1 MWTTLVREFLYD
13 LKNQKTRVF
22 LTTVAI
28 IWGTMSVVLLLS
40 FGFGLEKRL
49 MEGSLNYSDA
59 TVSVYAGE
67 TSKLYQGLPMVRT
80 VAFTM
85 DDVQLLRENIPLIEL
100 ISPSFGR
107 WGMVVSRGESRTTTY
122 GEGVA
127 PDFYYMRHFFQSTG
141 RFINDQDVLEKRRVA
156 FLGDGIASKLFGADE
171 PVGGTI
177 EIDGIPY
184 TVIGVMAAKVQSS
197 MSNGPDADRV
207 IMPYSTFMTVY
218 GRYKLHSILIRPG
231 DRMRNKELIRDI
243 RDILGR
249 KYRFDPTDEYA
260 IRVYDNI
267 ADEEIGRKIMLGL
280 NIFFGVIGSLTLVV
294 AGVGVA
300 NIMYVVV
307 KERTREIGVKRA
319 VGARRRHIIAQFMG
333 EALLLTGGGGL
344 IGILLSVIIVGL
356 VSLVPDTSGPMQ
368 FMGHP
373 IFSKTV
379 AFVTVAILCAIALL
393 AGIFP
398 ARKAAEV
405 EPIEALRYE

>member
-1 MWTTLVREFLYD
+1 MWTTLVREFLFD
-13 LKNQKTRVF
+13 VRTQKTRVI
-22 LTTVAI
+22 LTTAAI

-49 MEGSLNYSDA
+49 MEGSLNYTDA
-59 TVSVYAGE
+59 TVSLYSGE
-67 TSKLYQGLPMVRT
+67 TSKAFAGLPMVRSIT
-80 VAFTM
+80 FTM
-85 DDVQLLRENIPLIEL
+85 DDVKLLRENIPLIDL

-107 WGMVVSRGESRTTTY
+107 WGMAVHRGDVRTTTY

-141 RFINDQDVLEKRRVA
+141 RFIDDGDVLEERRVV
-156 FLGDGIASKLFGADE
+156 FLGDGIATKLFGAE
-171 PVGGTI
+171 APVGQMI
-177 EIDGIPY
+177 EVDGLPFK
-184 TVIGVMAAKVQSS
+184 VIGVMAKKVQMS
-197 MSNGPDADRV
+197 MSNGPDADRI

-218 GRYKLHSILIRPG
+218 NRQQVRSIMIRPA
-231 DRMRNKELIRDI
+231 DRTRSKELIGDI
-243 RDILGR
+243 RDLLGR

-260 IRVYDNI
+260 IRVFDNI
-267 ADEEIGRKIMLGL
+267 ADEEIGRKITLGL
-280 NIFFGVIGSLTLVV
+280 DIFFGVIGSLTLVV

-307 KERTREIGVKRA
+307 KERTREIGIKRA
-319 VGARRRHIIAQFMG
+319 VGARRRHIVAQFVA
-333 EALLLTGGGGL
+333 EAFFLTGGGGL
-344 IGILLSVIIVGL
+344 IGILISVGVVGL
-356 VSLVPDTSGPMQ
+356 VSLVPDTSGPLQ

-379 AFVTVAILCAIALL
+379 AFVTVAILVAIALA

>member
-1 MWTTLVREFLYD
+1 MWATLIREFLYD
-13 LKNQKTRVF
+13 LKTQKTRAF
-22 LTTVAI
+22 LTTAAI
-28 IWGTMSVVLLLS
+28 VWGTMSVVLLLS

-59 TVSVYAGE
+59 IINIYAGE
-67 TSKLYQGLPMVRT
+67 TSKLYQGLPMVRP
-80 VAFTM
+80 VVFTM
-85 DDVQLLRENIPLIEL
+85 DDLDLLRENIPLIEM

-107 WGMVVSRGESRTTTY
+107 WGMVVSRGDVRTTTY

-127 PDFYYMRHFFQSTG
+127 PNFYYMRHFFQSAG
-141 RFINDQDVLEKRRVA
+141 RFINDEDILEKRRVV
-156 FLGDGIASKLFGADE
+156 FLGDGIAKKLFDQDDPIGQI
-171 PVGGTI
+171 I
-177 EIDGIPY
+177 EIDGLPY
-184 TVIGVMAAKVQSS
+184 KVVGVMAQKVQMS

-218 GRYKLHSILIRPG
+218 GRYKVSNMMVRPG
-231 DRMRNKELIRDI
+231 DRARTKELIRDI

-260 IRVYDNI
+260 IRVYDSI
-267 ADEEIGRKIMLGL
+267 AEEEIGKKITLGL

-307 KERTREIGVKRA
+307 KERTREIGIKRA

-333 EALLLTGGGGL
+333 ESFFLTAGGGL
-344 IGILLSVIIVGL
+344 IGILLSVLIVSL
-356 VSLVPDTSGPMQ
+356 VSMVPDTSGPLQ

-379 AFVTVAILCAIALL
+379 AFVTVAILTTIALL

-405 EPIEALRYE
+405 EPMEALRCE

>member
-1 MWTTLVREFLYD
+1 MFGTLVREFLYD
-13 LKNQKTRVF
+13 LRNQKTRVV

-59 TVSVYAGE
+59 VVNVYAGE
-67 TSKLYQGLPMVRT
+67 TSKIFQGLPLVRPVT
-80 VAFTM
+80 FTM
-85 DDVQLLRENIPLIEL
+85 DDIALLRENIPLIDL

-107 WGMVVSRGESRTTTY
+107 WGMVVSRGDVRMTTY

-127 PDFYYMRHFFQSTG
+127 PSFYYMRHFFQSRG
-141 RFINDQDVLEKRRVA
+141 RFINDQDVLEKRRVV
-156 FLGDGIASKLFGADE
+156 FLGDGIAKKLFGEEDAIGQMI
-171 PVGGTI
+171 VV
-177 EIDGIPY
+177 DGRPFK
-184 TVIGVMAAKVQSS
+184 VIGVMEPKVQMS

-207 IMPYSTFMTVY
+207 IMPYTTFMTAYSRFKV
-218 GRYKLHSILIRPG
+218 HNILVRPT
-231 DRMRNKELIRDI
+231 DRMRSKELVRDI

-249 KYRFDPTDEYA
+249 KYRFDPTDEFA
-260 IRVYDNI
+260 VRIYDNI
-267 ADEEIGRKIMLGL
+267 ADEEIGKKITLGL
-280 NIFFGVIGSLTLVV
+280 NIFFGIIGSLTLVV

-307 KERTREIGVKRA
+307 KERTREIGIKRA

-333 EALLLTGGGGL
+333 ESFFLTGTGGL
-344 IGILLSVIIVGL
+344 IGVALSVAVIAL
-356 VSLVPDTSGPMQ
+356 VSMVPDTEGVLK

-373 IFSKTV
+373 IFSRTV
-379 AFVTVAILCAIALL
+379 AFVTVAILTVIAVL

>member
-1 MWTTLVREFLYD
+1 MFRTLVREFVYD
-13 LKNQKTRVF
+13 LRNQKTRVL

-49 MEGSLNYSDA
+49 MEGNLNYSDA
-59 TVSVYAGE
+59 VVNVYAGE
-67 TSKLYQGLPMVRT
+67 TSKIFQGLPLVRP
-80 VAFTM
+80 VSFTM
-85 DDVQLLRENIPLIEL
+85 DDVALLRENIPLIDL

-107 WGMVVSRGESRTTTY
+107 WGMVVSRGEVRMTTY

-127 PDFYYMRHFFQSTG
+127 PSFYYMRHFYQSAG
-141 RFINDQDVLEKRRVA
+141 RFINDQDVLEKRRVV
-156 FLGDGIASKLFGADE
+156 FLGDGIARKLFGDE
-171 PVGGTI
+171 DPIGQMIVV
-177 EIDGIPY
+177 DGRPFK
-184 TVIGVMAAKVQSS
+184 VVGVMEPKVQMS

-207 IMPYSTFMTVY
+207 IMPYSTFMTAY
-218 GRYKLHSILIRPG
+218 NRYRISNILVRPA
-231 DRMRNKELIRDI
+231 DRTRSKELVRDI

-249 KYRFDPTDEYA
+249 KYRFDPTDEFA
-260 IRVYDNI
+260 VRIYDNI
-267 ADEEIGRKIMLGL
+267 ADEEIGKKITLGL

-307 KERTREIGVKRA
+307 KERTREIGIKRA
-319 VGARRRHIIAQFMG
+319 VGARRRHIVAQFMG
-333 EALLLTGGGGL
+333 ESFFLTGTGGL
-344 IGILLSVIIVGL
+344 VGVLLSVGVIAL
-356 VSLVPDTSGPMQ
+356 VSAVPDTEGVLK

-373 IFSKTV
+373 IFSRTV
-379 AFVTVAILCAIALL
+379 AFVTVAILTVIAVL

>member
-1 MWTTLVREFLYD
+1 MFTTLIGEFLYD

-28 IWGTMSVVLLLS
+28 IWGTMSIVLLLS

-49 MEGSLNYSDA
+49 MEGNLNYSDA
-59 TVSVYAGE
+59 VVNVYAGE
-67 TSKLYQGLPMVRT
+67 TSKIFQGLPMVRAIT
-80 VAFTM
+80 FTM
-85 DDVQLLRENIPLIEL
+85 DDLKLLRENIPLIDL

-107 WGMVVSRGESRTTTY
+107 WGMVVSRGDVRMTTY

-127 PDFYYMRHFFQSTG
+127 PAFYYMRHFYQSTG
-141 RFINDQDVLEKRRVA
+141 RFIDDQDVLEKRRVV
-156 FLGDGIASKLFGADE
+156 FLGDGIAKKLFGDE
-171 PVGGTI
+171 DPVGQL
-177 EIDGIPY
+177 IDVDGKPFK
-184 TVIGVMAAKVQSS
+184 VVGVMAQKVQMS

-218 GRYKLHSILIRPG
+218 NRSKVHNILVRPA
-231 DRMRNKELIRDI
+231 DRWRSKELVRDI
-243 RDILGR
+243 RDLLGR

-260 IRVYDNI
+260 LRIYDSI
-267 ADEEIGRKIMLGL
+267 EEEEIGRKITLGL

-307 KERTREIGVKRA
+307 KERTREIGIKRA

-333 EALLLTGGGGL
+333 EAFFLTGTGGL
-344 IGILLSVIIVGL
+344 IGVLLSIGVVALVGL
-356 VSLVPDTSGPMQ
+356 IPDTSGPLQ

-373 IFSKTV
+373 IFSRTV
-379 AFVTVAILCAIALL
+379 AVVTVVILTIIALL

-405 EPIEALRYE
+405 DPIEALRYE

>member
-1 MWTTLVREFLYD
+1 MWATLVREFLDD
-13 LKNQKTRVF
+13 LKHQKTRVF
-22 LTTVAI
+22 LTTAAI
-28 IWGTMSVVLLLS
+28 VWGTMSVVLLLS

-49 MEGSLNYSDA
+49 MEGQLNYSDA
-59 TVSVYAGE
+59 VINIYAGE
-67 TSKLYQGLPMVRT
+67 TSKLYQGLPLVRPVT
-80 VAFTM
+80 FTM
-85 DDVQLLRENIPLIEL
+85 DDVELLRENIPLVRY

-107 WGMVVSRGESRTTTY
+107 WGMVVSRGDVRTTTY

-141 RFINDQDVLEKRRVA
+141 RFINDQDILDKRRVV
-156 FLGDGIASKLFGADE
+156 FLGDGIAKRLFDTDDPIGQM
-171 PVGGTI
+171 V
-177 EIDGIPY
+177 EIDGFPY
-184 TVIGVMAAKVQSS
+184 KVIGIMASKVQMS

-218 GRYKLHSILIRPG
+218 GRFKLHNILVRPG

-243 RDILGR
+243 RDIFGR

-260 IRVYDNI
+260 IRIFDNI
-267 ADEEIGRKIMLGL
+267 ADEEIGKKITLGL
-280 NIFFGVIGSLTLVV
+280 NIFFGVIGSLTLIV

-307 KERTREIGVKRA
+307 KERTREIGIKRA

-333 EALLLTGGGGL
+333 EAFFLTGSGGL
-344 IGILLSVIIVGL
+344 IGIILSVIIVGL
-356 VSLVPDTSGPMQ
+356 VSMIPDTSGPLQ

-373 IFSKTV
+373 IFSKLV
-379 AFVTVAILCAIALL
+379 AFVTAAILVVIALL
-393 AGIFP
+393 AGVFP

>member
-1 MWTTLVREFLYD
+1 MFTTLVREFIYD

-22 LTTVAI
+22 LTTIAI

-59 TVSVYAGE
+59 VVNIYAGE
-67 TSKLYQGLPMVRT
+67 TSKIFQGLPMVRPIT
-80 VAFTM
+80 FTM
-85 DDVQLLRENIPLIEL
+85 DDLKLLRENIPLVDL

-107 WGMVVSRGESRTTTY
+107 WGMVVSRGEVRMTTY
-122 GEGVA
+122 GEGVG
-127 PDFYYMRHFFQSTG
+127 PDFYYMRHFYQSTG
-141 RFINDQDVLEKRRVA
+141 RFINDQDVLEKRRVV
-156 FLGDGIASKLFGADE
+156 FLGDGIAKKLFIDE
-171 PVGGTI
+171 DPIGQVI
-177 EIDGIPY
+177 EVDGKPFR
-184 TVIGVMAAKVQSS
+184 VVGVMESKVQTS
-197 MSNGPDADRV
+197 MSNGPDAERV

-218 GRYKLHSILIRPG
+218 NRYKVSNILVRPG

-260 IRVYDNI
+260 VRIYDNI
-267 ADEEIGRKIMLGL
+267 ADEEIGKKITLGL

-307 KERTREIGVKRA
+307 KERTREIGIKRA

-333 EALLLTGGGGL
+333 EAFFLTGTGGL
-344 IGILLSVIIVGL
+344 IGVLLSVGVVAL
-356 VSLVPDTSGPMQ
+356 VSMIPDTSGPLQ

-373 IFSKTV
+373 IFSRTV
-379 AFVTVAILCAIALL
+379 AFVTVAILVIIALL

-405 EPIEALRYE
+405 DPIEALRYE

>member
-1 MWTTLVREFLYD
+1 MWTTLLHEFLHD

-22 LTTVAI
+22 LTVAAI
-28 IWGTMSVVLLLS
+28 VWGTMSVVLLLS

-49 MEGSLNYSDA
+49 MEGSLNYADA
-59 TVSVYAGE
+59 VINVYAGE
-67 TSKLYQGLPMVRT
+67 TSKLYQGLPLVRPVT
-80 VAFTM
+80 FTM
-85 DDVQLLRENIPLIEL
+85 EDLELLRENIPLIDL
-100 ISPSFGR
+100 ISPSFGL
-107 WGMVVSRGESRTTTY
+107 WGMAISRGDVRTTTY

-127 PDFYYMRHFFQSTG
+127 PDFYYMRHFFQSAG
-141 RFINDQDVLEKRRVA
+141 RFINDEDVLDKRRVV
-156 FLGDGIASKLFGADE
+156 FLGDGIAKKLFGEED
-171 PVGGTI
+171 PVGEMI
-177 EIDGIPY
+177 EVDGMPY
-184 TVIGVMAAKVQSS
+184 KVVGVMAPKVQMS

-218 GRYKLHSILIRPG
+218 GRHRLSNILIRPG
-231 DRMRNKELIRDI
+231 DRMRSKELVKDI
-243 RDILGR
+243 RDVLGR

-260 IRVYDNI
+260 LRIYDNI
-267 ADEEIGRKIMLGL
+267 SDEEIGKKIMLGL

-307 KERTREIGVKRA
+307 KERTREIGIKRA
-319 VGARRRHIIAQFMG
+319 VGARRRHIVAQFVA
-333 EALLLTGGGGL
+333 EAFFLTGGGGL
-344 IGILLSVIIVGL
+344 VGILISILVVGL
-356 VSLVPDTSGPMQ
+356 VSMVPDTSGPLQ

-379 AFVTVAILCAIALL
+379 AFVTVSILVLIALV

-405 EPIEALRYE
+405 DPIEALRYE

>member
-1 MWTTLVREFLYD
+1 MWTTLFGEFLYD
-13 LKNQKTRVF
+13 LKTQKTRVF

-49 MEGSLNYSDA
+49 IEGNLNYSDA
-59 TVSVYAGE
+59 IINIRGGE
-67 TSKLYQGLPMVRT
+67 TSKPYEGLPMVRSIS
-80 VAFTM
+80 FTM
-85 DDVQLLRENIPLIEL
+85 DDLQLLRENIPLIDL

-107 WGMVVSRGESRTTTY
+107 WGMAIHRGDVRTTTY

-141 RFINDQDVLEKRRVA
+141 RFIDDEDVLEKRRVV
-156 FLGDGIASKLFGADE
+156 FLGDGIAKQLFGAED
-171 PVGGTI
+171 PVGQMT
-177 EIDGIPY
+177 EVDGIPY
-184 TVIGVMAAKVQSS
+184 KVVGVMAQKVQMS
-197 MSNGPDADRV
+197 MSNGPDAYRV

-218 GRYKLHSILIRPG
+218 GHYRVNSILVRPG
-231 DRMRNKELIRDI
+231 DRMRSKEIIKDI
-243 RDILGR
+243 RDLLGR
-249 KYRFDPTDEYA
+249 KYRFDPADEYA
-260 IRVYDNI
+260 VRIDDSI
-267 ADEEIGRKIMLGL
+267 TEEEITRKIMLGL
-280 NIFFGVIGSLTLVV
+280 DIFFGVIGSLTLVV

-307 KERTREIGVKRA
+307 KERTREIGIKRA

-333 EALLLTGGGGL
+333 ESVLLTGVGGI
-344 IGILLSVIIVGL
+344 IGILVSALVVGL
-356 VSLVPDTSGPMQ
+356 VGLLPDTSGPLQ

-379 AFVTVAILCAIALL
+379 AFVTVAILVLISLA

>member
-1 MWTTLVREFLYD
+1 MWTTLLREFLFD
-13 LKNQKTRVF
+13 LRNQKTRVF

-49 MEGSLNYSDA
+49 MEGALNYTDA
-59 TVSVYAGE
+59 VVNVYAGE
-67 TSKLYQGLPMVRT
+67 TSKLYQGLPMIRAVYFT
-80 VAFTM
+80 V
-85 DDVQLLRENIPLIEL
+85 DDVKLLRENIPLVDL

-107 WGMVVSRGESRTTTY
+107 WGMVVSRGDVRTTTY

-127 PDFYYMRHFFQSTG
+127 PEFYYMRHFFQRAG
-141 RFINDQDVLEKRRVA
+141 RFINDQDILEKRRVV
-156 FLGDGIASKLFGADE
+156 FLGNGIAEKLFPDGE

-177 EIDGIPY
+177 EVDGLPF
-184 TVIGVMAAKVQSS
+184 TVVGVMEQKVQSS
-197 MSNGPDADRV
+197 MNNGPDADRV
-207 IMPYSTFMTVY
+207 IMPYTTFMTVY
-218 GRYKLHSILIRPG
+218 GRHRLSNILIRPA
-231 DRMRNKELIRDI
+231 DRMRSKELVKDI
-243 RDILGR
+243 RAVLGR

-260 IRVYDNI
+260 IRIYDNI
-267 ADEEIGRKIMLGL
+267 EDEEIGRKIMLGL
-280 NIFFGVIGSLTLVV
+280 NVFFGVIGSLTLVV

-307 KERTREIGVKRA
+307 KERTREIGIKRA
-319 VGARRRHIIAQFMG
+319 VGARRRHIMAQYVG
-333 EALLLTGGGGL
+333 EAFLLTGGGGL
-344 IGILLSVIIVGL
+344 VGILLSALIVAAAGMI
-356 VSLVPDTSGPMQ
+356 PDTSGPMQ

-379 AFVTVAILCAIALL
+379 AFVTVAILVVIALA

>member
-13 LKNQKTRVF
+13 LRNQKTRVI

-28 IWGTMSVVLLLS
+28 VWGTMSVVLLLS

-49 MEGSLNYSDA
+49 MEGNLNYTDA
-59 TVSVYAGE
+59 VINIYAGE
-67 TSKLYQGLPMVRT
+67 TSKLYQGLPLVRSVT
-80 VAFTM
+80 FTM
-85 DDVQLLRENIPLIEL
+85 EDLKLLRENIPLIDL

-107 WGMVVSRGESRTTTY
+107 WGMTVSRADVRTTTY

-127 PDFYYMRHFFQSTG
+127 PDFYYMRHFFQSRG
-141 RFINDQDVLEKRRVA
+141 RFINDEDVLDKRRVV
-156 FLGDGIASKLFGADE
+156 FLGDGIAKKLFAAEE
-171 PVGGTI
+171 PVGQMI
-177 EIDGIPY
+177 EIDGFPY
-184 TVIGVMAAKVQSS
+184 KVIGVMAPKVQMS

-207 IMPYSTFMTVY
+207 ILPYSTFMTVY
-218 GRYKLHSILIRPG
+218 GRYKVYNILVRPG
-231 DRMRNKELIRDI
+231 DRARNKELIKDI
-243 RDILGR
+243 RDVLGR

-260 IRVYDNI
+260 VRIYDNI

-280 NIFFGVIGSLTLVV
+280 NIFFGVIGSLTLIV

-319 VGARRRHIIAQFMG
+319 VGARRHHIIAQYMG
-333 EALLLTGGGGL
+333 ESFFLTGGGGL
-344 IGILLSVIIVGL
+344 VGVLLSLLIIGL
-356 VSLVPDTSGPMQ
+356 VSMIPDTSGPLQ

-379 AFVTVAILCAIALL
+379 AFVTVAILVVIALA